1 MTGDE
6 IIPYPIHNRGI
17 ALHYVEHYADGEL
30 VGKISVKSIL
40 KTVLKWTPWV
50 VAAVALPATLSN
62 AQTPARYIS
71 IGTGGVTG
79 VYYPAGGGIC
89 RLLNKGRR
97 NHGIRCSV
105 ESTQGSAYNV
115 EEIRNAI
122 FDFGIVQS
130 DVHYNA
136 VKGEGPFKEVGPMD
150 TLRSV
155 FALHA
160 EPFTVVSR
168 ADASISTFDEL
179 KGKRVNVGNP
189 GSGQRA
195 TMDMV
200 MALKGWS
207 LADFSQASEL
217 ASSEQSK
224 ALCDNHVDAMVF
236 TVGHPN
242 ASIKE
247 ATISCDTNLVNI
259 SPDDVAKLTANR
271 PYLFAATVPGGMY
284 RGTDNDTQTFGVGA
298 TVVTSSTTP
307 EYIVYELV
315 KSVFEKIDDFR
326 LLHPAFKHLDP
337 KQMTTQGLS
346 APLHPGAEAYF
357 KEVGLLP

>member
-1 MTGDE
+1 M
-6 IIPYPIHNRGI
+6 NR
-17 ALHYVEHYADGEL
+17 
-30 VGKISVKSIL
+30 IL
-40 KTVLKWTPWV
+40 KSALMWTPWV
-50 VAAVALPATLSN
+50 VALVVIPVTFSS
-62 AQTPARYIS
+62 AQSPSRYIS

-105 ESTQGSAYNV
+105 ESTQGSAFNV
-115 EEIRNAI
+115 DEIRNGI

-136 VKGEGPFKEVGPMD
+136 VQGQGHFTDAGPMG

-155 FALHA
+155 LALHA
-160 EPFTVVSR
+160 EPFTIVSR
-168 ADASISTFDEL
+168 SDANITTLDEL
-179 KGKRVNVGNP
+179 KGKRVNIGNP
-189 GSGQRA
+189 GSGQRS
-195 TMDMV
+195 TMEMV
-200 MALKGWS
+200 MGEKGWS
-207 LADFSQASEL
+207 VSDFSKTAEL

-224 ALCDNHVDAMVF
+224 ALCDNHIDAMVF

-247 ATISCDTNLVNI
+247 ATISCDTNLVNLAKG
-259 SPDDVAKLTANR
+259 DVTKITEKH
-271 PYLFAATVPGGMY
+271 PYLFAATIPGGMY
-284 RGTDNDTQTFGVGA
+284 RGTQKDTRTFGVGA

-307 EYIVYELV
+307 DYIVYELV
-315 KSVFEKIDDFR
+315 KSVFEKIEDFR

-337 KQMTTQGLS
+337 KQMTSQGLS

>member
-1 MTGDE
+1 M
-6 IIPYPIHNRGI
+6 
-17 ALHYVEHYADGEL
+17 
-30 VGKISVKSIL
+30 ISIVKAA
-40 KTVLKWTPWV
+40 LKWTPWV
-50 VAAVALPATLSN
+50 AAVLAIPATIAT

-105 ESTQGSAYNV
+105 ESTQGSAYNID
-115 EEIRNAI
+115 EIHNGV
-122 FDFGIVQS
+122 FDFGIAQS
-130 DVHYNA
+130 DVHYDA
-136 VKGEGPFKEVGPMD
+136 VQGEGPFKESGPMSN
-150 TLRSV
+150 LRSV

-168 ADASISTFDEL
+168 ADANISTFDEL
-179 KGKRVNVGNP
+179 KGQRVNIGNP

-195 TMDMV
+195 TMEMV
-200 MALKGWS
+200 MGVKGWS
-207 LADFSQASEL
+207 VSDFSKTSEL

-247 ATISCDTNLVNI
+247 ATISCDTRMVSI
-259 SPDDVAKLTANR
+259 SKKDVSAITENH
-271 PYLFAATVPGGMY
+271 PYMFAATIPGGMY
-284 RGTDNDTQTFGVGA
+284 RGSENDTLTFGVGA
-298 TVVTSSTTP
+298 TLVTSSTTP
-307 EYIVYELV
+307 DYIVYELV
-315 KSVFEKIDDFR
+315 KSVYEKIDDFR

-337 KQMTTQGLS
+337 KLMTTRGLS